1 MAIVSTQL
9 KTLTTDPYS
18 TLQTNC
24 NYIGYWSSQAF
35 QGGND
40 TLLTKVR
47 MPSTWAISN
56 FINLLEL
63 WFHLI
68 SKINLLELWFH
79 LISKIN
85 LFLLFHTPIPH
96 PSLIFTY
103 IRVLQDF
110 SIVDLKAK
118 PPD

>member
-68 SKINLLELWFH
+68 SKINL
-79 LISKIN
+79 
-85 LFLLFHTPIPH
+85 FLLFHTPIPH